1 MDGET
6 ANGSLDQLI
15 FIRSYVA
22 TWITVVI
29 LELIHALK
37 LSLAV
42 GDGGAARVLLLG
54 QNQRATAFARGRR
67 SQLVTLDNF
76 PPIARPRAGDV
87 SFKCL
92 PYQVSKVGAML
103 TLLITGNGESGFD
116 SGEGA

>member
-15 FIRSYVA
+15 FIRSYVV

-29 LELIHALK
+29 LELIHANK
-37 LSLAV
+37 PSSR
-42 GDGGAARVLLLG
+42 GDG
-54 QNQRATAFARGRR
+54 AFIRSKPTRRPRGRR
-67 SQLVTLDNF
+67 QRLVTLDNF
-76 PPIARPRAGDV
+76 RSIAWPRAGDV

-103 TLLITGNGESGFD
+103 TLLITGDGESGFD

>member
-37 LSLAV
+37 LSLAL
-42 GDGGAARVLLLG
+42 GAARVLLLG